1 MNNTENK
8 QFIKLEM
15 NKAYLITV
23 KETRLNQYTC
33 EVYGVTL
40 LANTFIQM
48 CSILDALDFMEVEV
62 YNNEQT

>member
-1 MNNTENK
+1 MENK
-8 QFIKLEM
+8 QFIKIEM

-23 KETRLNQYTC
+23 KETRSKQYTC

-48 CSILDALDFMEVEV
+48 YNILDALDFMEVEV
-62 YNNEQT
+62 YSNEQI